1 MRARLRRGVRQ
12 CVERRVGAGAGG
24 EERPAACNEDDGGCN
39 LGEASMMRLG
49 GNFAVMLMV
58 QSRDG
63 ARALGNLLEP
73 VADSLGL
80 HMHVDAIEGRLHE
93 HAIPDVR
100 VTVFG
105 ADRVGIVAQ
114 VTGALAEAGFDILD
128 LDSDV
133 AGSADQP
140 VYVMHI
146 EGRAREGIE
155 AVRSALAAVSRE
167 DIEVEVQPIE
177 TMIG

>member
-1 MRARLRRGVRQ
+1 MHKWYMLTL
-12 CVERRVGAGAGG
+12 VGAD
-24 EERPAACNEDDGGCN
+24 RPGIVARVTAALYEGGCN

-58 QSRDG
+58 QARDG
-63 ARALGNLLEP
+63 ARDLAALVEP
-73 VADSLGL
+73 VAESLAL
-80 HMHVDAIEGRLHE
+80 HMHLDAIEGRLHQ

-105 ADRVGIVAQ
+105 ADRAGIVAQ
-114 VTGALAEAGFDILD
+114 VTGALAQAGFDILG

-133 AGSADQP
+133 AGSTAQP
-140 VYVMHI
+140 VYVMHM
-146 EGRAREGIE
+146 EGRAREGID
-155 AVRSALAAVSRE
+155 AVRSALAAVSGA